1 MSHDIW
7 QAKLAARIHDP
18 AEKALVLLTDPL
30 GHEGGTVRALKHQ
43 LFPDGVPSSLK
54 AIVKRADHW
63 ASAADRPQFSQDEN
77 NRFARWAQV
86 KLSDKPELV
95 HPLTGDHVDLKKDTD
110 LTHLD
115 IDFHQVKAASANHFN
130 RLIQH
135 QPSGA
140 VDWEKSAL
148 AFWRFGPELDAEGLK
163 LLWQLLPADT
173 RVPDHTIWAHLNLTS
188 AFTGAMA
195 RDAQQTPA
203 LLVMSF
209 GPVQSFI
216 AQARSTSDLWAGSHL
231 LSRMVWEGLKVICE
245 QCGPDA
251 LLFPQLHGVPMV
263 DAWLKGE
270 LGGWPEGM
278 PTPPFMQ
285 GATDSNPLFAA
296 TLPNRFVAL
305 VPADRSASLAQ
316 TVEQRVRDWVMNQGE
331 ATLLRLLEKSGTDEA
346 GYAREQLQRQLS
358 EFPEVHWLAVPWSL
372 VEGSGSTLNTEKLE
386 SALRQFY
393 PDSDKRPGFLGTTAW
408 ELLSQEIKV
417 DGQRFFLP
425 NGGVLYPA
433 LFDLLERANA
443 SAKTLRSFTQQT
455 EEGYRCSLCGEREW
469 LTPDKDDLF
478 YPPKQREA
486 LLWHN
491 LPPSWSRKGK
501 EQLCALC
508 ALKRLWPTLF
518 AEDVKEITGKAQVN
532 RFVISTHTMALVQ
545 DLAHLD
551 KDIPPSLRQRI
562 EGLER
567 TALPAKLA
575 RDLKRKGR
583 LEDYARLPSLLDSL
597 RDEEETTCNSVERE
611 IAEWLGHSP
620 EAYYGFILMD
630 GDKMGAWLQGNE
642 DFTQTT
648 YRKCWHTQIQ
658 FDADKKAKSNPD
670 LQRYLN
676 ENRPVSP
683 ARHAA
688 ISSSLNAF
696 ALHLTRFAVEE
707 AHNGK
712 LLYAGGDDVMAM
724 IPAGELTSC
733 MVLLRLL
740 YSGAMPEHGGDPLQ
754 LPEEIH
760 LNKGFVL
767 YRGQLIRLM
776 GRKATASAGAV
787 LAHHTAPLQRVLKEL
802 RSAEHTAKNEG
813 GRDAFSIRVLKRGG
827 GTVTTTA
834 KWFAQ
839 TEGENHPIVL
849 LQQLAQA
856 LGGENLSHRAAY
868 HAQAWVRS
876 LPPRRP
882 LFKNDEAAFERML
895 NANLQRQ
902 FEKQRVKHKD
912 KEKDED
918 ILKALNTMTSAISD
932 TACTYAKGNETQW
945 LEGFLAVAEFMGREG
960 RMGANHE

>member
-7 QAKLAARIHDP
+7 QTKLAARIHDP

-30 GHEGGTVRALKHQ
+30 GHEGGTVRKLKHQ
-43 LFPDGVPSSLK
+43 LFPDGVPSPLK
-54 AIVKRADHW
+54 SIEKKADHW

-77 NRFARWAQV
+77 NRFASWAQV
-86 KLSDKPELV
+86 HFSDNPELV
-95 HPLTGDHVDLKKDTD
+95 HPLTGDHIDLKKDTD
-110 LTHLD
+110 LTHLA
-115 IDFHQVKAASANHFN
+115 IDFHQVKAASINHFN
-130 RLIQH
+130 NLVQY
-135 QPSGA
+135 QSSGA
-140 VDWEKSAL
+140 VDFEKTGL
-148 AFWRFGPELDAEGLK
+148 AFWRFGSELDAEGLK

-188 AFTGAMA
+188 AFAGAMA
-195 RDAQQTPA
+195 GDAEQTPA

-231 LSRMVWEGLKVICE
+231 LSRMAWEGLKVICE
-245 QCGPDA
+245 ECGPDA
-251 LLFPQLHGVPMV
+251 LLFPQLHGVPLV
-263 DAWLKGE
+263 DAWLKEE
-270 LGGWPEGM
+270 LGNWPDGM
-278 PTPPFMQ
+278 QPPPFMQ
-285 GATDSNPLFAA
+285 GSTDSNPLFAA

-305 VPADRSASLAQ
+305 VPADQAEFLAQ
-316 TVEQRVRDWVMNQGE
+316 TVEQRVRDWVLKQGDE
-331 ATLLRLLEKSGTDEA
+331 TLLQLLKKSGTDDA

-358 EFPEVHWLAVPWSL
+358 DFPEVHWLAVPWSL
-372 VEGSGSTLNTEKLE
+372 VEGSGATLNMEKLE

-393 PDSDKRPGFLGTTAW
+393 PDSDKRPGFLGTDAW
-408 ELLSQEIKV
+408 KLLSQELKV

-433 LFDLLERANA
+433 LFDLMERANA
-443 SAKTLRSFTQQT
+443 SAKSLRPFTQHS

-469 LTPDKDDLF
+469 LAPDKNDLF
-478 YPPKQREA
+478 CPPKQRDA
-486 LLWHN
+486 VLWHN

-501 EQLCALC
+501 EQLCGLC

-518 AEDVKEITGKAQVN
+518 AKEVQKITGRDDAPS
-532 RFVISTHTMALVQ
+532 RFVVSTHTMALVQ
-545 DLAHLD
+545 DLARADLAKIPEKLTFLLQD
-551 KDIPPSLRQRI
+551 KA
-562 EGLER
+562 LER
-567 TALPAKLA
+567 VALPARFARDHREHLSTLA
-575 RDLKRKGR
+575 RI
-583 LEDYARLPSLLDSL
+583 PSLLDAV
-597 RDEEETTCNSVERE
+597 RDDETERSGVESVLKD
-611 IAEWLGHSP
+611 WLP

-648 YRKCWHTQIQ
+648 YRECWHTQIQ
-658 FDADKKAKSNPD
+658 TNAKEKAKSNPD
-670 LQRYLN
+670 LQRYLD
-676 ENRPVSP
+676 EKRPVSP

-733 MVLLRLL
+733 MLLLRLL
-740 YSGAMPEHGGDPLQ
+740 YSGSMPEHGGDLLK
-754 LPEEIH
+754 LPKGIQ

-776 GRKATASAGAV
+776 GRNATTSAGAV

-802 RSAEHTAKNEG
+802 RAAEHTAKNEG

-827 GTVTTTA
+827 GTVSTTA

-839 TEGENHPIVL
+839 TEGKQHPILL

-856 LGGENLSHRAAY
+856 LGGESLSRRAAY
-868 HAQAWVRS
+868 HAQAWVRD
-876 LPPRRP
+876 LPPRS

-895 NANLQRQ
+895 KANLQRQ
-902 FEKQRVKHKD
+902 FKQQHGSDAEITLAGKVAELACCVGKD
-912 KEKDED
+912 
-918 ILKALNTMTSAISD
+918 
-932 TACTYAKGNETQW
+932 NEAQW
-945 LEGFLAVAEFMGREG
+945 LEGFLSVAEFMGRTG
-960 RMGANHE
+960 RMGAGHE